1 MQDLLAEGGDA
12 RQRAQ
17 LSSGR
22 EPGVVVNTGL
32 GGWRG
37 WVSRTRHGCGAG
49 VVLIHHRGQLLRS
62 GLCSPPVT
70 LQWGGATGKGQ

>member
-49 VVLIHHRGQLLRS
+49 WFS
-62 GLCSPPVT
+62 STTEANYFGLGCAAR
-70 LQWGGATGKGQ
+70 L